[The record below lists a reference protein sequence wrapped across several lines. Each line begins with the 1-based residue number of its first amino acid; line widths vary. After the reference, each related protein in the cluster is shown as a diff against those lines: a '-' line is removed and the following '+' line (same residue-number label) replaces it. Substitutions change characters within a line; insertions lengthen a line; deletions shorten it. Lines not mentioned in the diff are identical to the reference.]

1 MNLDRDNHAMR
12 AQFQDAIENLIYGRG
27 WRVMGAILLILILFL
42 ADLNAMRILFNS
54 PDMDVRSADALLY
67 SFIFALCL

>member
-42 ADLNAMRILFNS
+42 ADLNAMRILFN
-54 PDMDVRSADALLY
+54 
-67 SFIFALCL
+67 

>member
-42 ADLNAMRILFNS
+42 LLPGLPQSCPCR
-54 PDMDVRSADALLY
+54 RSQLL
-67 SFIFALCL
+67 SAWQTQEEVPARG